1 VSERA
6 PLYQQIKQALLA
18 EIDEGL
24 FDPAVPFV
32 TQREVCERFAVST
45 ITAVRA
51 LNDLVADGVLVR
63 RRGQGTFVAEPAA
76 RRRNAGTR
84 DHATVACIVNGLH
97 GLRGAHLAHILVTVE
112 ASCAEQGYQLL
123 LFNSGESTAREEDAL
138 RRAYEQ
144 GVDGIVL
151 YPVQGRAHAD
161 VIAEA
166 CQRRVPL
173 VMLDRYRP
181 DVPTD
186 AVVADN
192 QDLGRQLTER
202 LIAQGHERI
211 ATLWGETEC
220 TSVVERQAGH
230 VQALRDHQ
238 LPIRPALAVLGPY
251 ESLPEEERL
260 AALKGLLGSAEPPSV
275 LLCANGYVLA
285 AAAKDL
291 SVLGLRVPEDIDLA
305 CMDDSGPYDLLRLA
319 AVEGILPS
327 EEMAR
332 QAVELLVQRMSSG
345 RPYARPARRVVLP
358 VAVRER
364 EAANPR

>member
-1 VSERA
+1 VGERV
-6 PLYQQIKQALLA
+6 PLYQQIKQALRD
-18 EIDEGL
+18 EIDEGR

-32 TQREVCERFAVST
+32 TQRGVCERFGVST

-63 RRGQGTFVAEPAA
+63 RRGQGTFVADAA
-76 RRRNAGTR
+76 GRRRTATKR
-84 DHATVACIVNGLH
+84 DHGTVACIVNGLH
-97 GLRGAHLAHILVTVE
+97 GLRGTHLAQILVTVE
-112 ASCAEQGYQLL
+112 AICAEQGYQLL
-123 LFNSGESTAREEDAL
+123 LFNSAESTAREEDAL

-166 CQRRVPL
+166 RRRRVPL
-173 VMLDRYRP
+173 VMIDRYRP

-192 QDLGRQLTER
+192 HDLGRQLTDR
-202 LIAQGHERI
+202 LIAHGHERI

-230 VQALRDHQ
+230 LQALRDHQ

-251 ESLPEEERL
+251 ESLPGNQRIT
-260 AALKGLLGSAEPPSV
+260 ALKSLLGSTEPPTV
-275 LLCANGYVLA
+275 LLCANGYVLEA
-285 AAAKDL
+285 AAHDL
-291 SVLGLRVPEDIDLA
+291 SVLGLQVPADIDLA

-332 QAVELLVQRMSSG
+332 KAMDLLAQRMTSS
-345 RPYARPARRVVLP
+345 RPYGRPARRIVVS

-364 EAANPR
+364 EAARR